1 MISTTNQIWLL
12 SIWNG
17 NGFFSNT
24 IIRSI
29 VKHHVL
35 LKWNKDTAVT
45 GDEHVYVKGK
55 SFVNTPSEIYLI
67 ILIFIYSY
75 VWNFLKIKI
84 LARLTKLREKCI
96 FYLIILITGHSW
108 IIECSFPGVTY
119 LKHGESTSQYENYVL
134 SFFQLS

>member
-1 MISTTNQIWLL
+1 MTAFYMEWKRFGME
-12 SIWNG
+12 W
-17 NGFFSNT
+17 NT

-67 ILIFIYSY
+67 ILSFI
-75 VWNFLKIKI
+75 
-84 LARLTKLREKCI
+84 
-96 FYLIILITGHSW
+96 
-108 IIECSFPGVTY
+108 
-119 LKHGESTSQYENYVL
+119 
-134 SFFQLS
+134 